1 VTAQALLQAN
11 TAFYEAFAQRDVE
24 RLCSLWARDAEIA
37 CIHPG
42 WPAVH
47 GRPAVLESWRSI
59 FGGNPPEIAVTDARA
74 YVYGE
79 TGFVICTE
87 LLPGGTLVATNV
99 FVLEAGEW
107 RLVHHQA
114 GPAPDIELPEPT
126 GPLH

>member
-1 VTAQALLQAN
+1 
-11 TAFYEAFAQRDVE
+11 
-24 RLCSLWARDAEIA
+24 
-37 CIHPG
+37 
-42 WPAVH
+42 VH
-47 GRPAVLESWRSI
+47 GRPAVLESWRGI

>member
-1 VTAQALLQAN
+1 MTTQALLEAN

-24 RLCSLWARDAEIA
+24 RLCGLWARDAEIA

-47 GRPAVLESWRSI
+47 GRSAVLESWRDI
-59 FGGNPPEIAVTDARA
+59 LGGNPPEIAVTDAHA

-87 LLPGGTLVATNV
+87 LLPGGTLVATNL

-114 GPAPDIELPEPT
+114 GPAPDIEFPEPT
-126 GPLH
+126 GALH